1 MQKQSYL
8 ESTIWAEKFQAATE
22 ILQSNLAF
30 SSIRASAQS
39 RREKVNAKW
48 GLCGVAGHSSARA
61 IVTGR
66 GSQLQDANKI
76 LCSIP
81 ACGVSG

>member
-1 MQKQSYL
+1 M
-8 ESTIWAEKFQAATE
+8 
-22 ILQSNLAF
+22 
-30 SSIRASAQS
+30 
-39 RREKVNAKW
+39 NAKW

-66 GSQLQDANKI
+66 GSQLQDAKQI

-81 ACGVSG
+81 ACGVSDQHVNPLDLLFSFNLPISSTQSM